1 MPYIVGN
8 VGFWRMWIIIFICT
22 LGTFLTTLSMS
33 AIATNGKIKSGG
45 SYYMLSWSLGP
56 ATGGAVGILFY
67 LATTLSGAM
76 YIIGAIEVLWVTT
89 GFTLG
94 PEALHMRL
102 FSVFALI
109 IIMIINWFGMNLV
122 NKTGVVFL
130 VIVILSIISI
140 LIGLLT
146 NHWM

>member
-1 MPYIVGN
+1 
-8 VGFWRMWIIIFICT
+8 
-22 LGTFLTTLSMS
+22 
-33 AIATNGKIKSGG
+33 
-45 SYYMLSWSLGP
+45 MLSWSLGP